1 MPSKIIRAKNDK
13 WWLTKL
19 FKDALGIGPK
29 TSLLC
34 IHIAMDARI
43 IEVKDEY
50 TIKDFLKVRLWIEL
64 NRPLLIAQELEYVRR
79 KLQNSYR
86 CGIY

>member
-1 MPSKIIRAKNDK
+1 MPSKMIRAKNDK

-19 FKDALGIGPK
+19 FKDGLGLSPK

-34 IHIAMDARI
+34 IHCAMNEKI
-43 IEVKDEY
+43 IEIKEDGY
-50 TIKDFLKVRLWIEL
+50 TIKDFLKVRLWIEQK
-64 NRPLLIAQELEYVRR
+64 RPLLISEELEYVRR

-86 CGIY
+86 